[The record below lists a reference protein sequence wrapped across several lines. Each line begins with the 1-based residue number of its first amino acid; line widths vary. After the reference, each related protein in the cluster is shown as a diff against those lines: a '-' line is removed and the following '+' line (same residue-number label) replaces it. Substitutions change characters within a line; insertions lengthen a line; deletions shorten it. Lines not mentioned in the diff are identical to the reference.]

1 MVLSLGD
8 LVYDA
13 YARAGALPTNQ
24 ASPLTSYPGWF
35 VPGCCDFPLSLNS
48 TRNPCGAFTVTLYQ
62 PSPSSAI
69 RSPGQDTERTPSP
82 YMYANGFAQP
92 ALS

>member
-1 MVLSLGD
+1 M
-8 LVYDA
+8 
-13 YARAGALPTNQ
+13 
-24 ASPLTSYPGWF
+24 
-35 VPGCCDFPLSLNS
+35 SLNS

-69 RSPGQDTERTPSP
+69 RSPGQDAERTPSP